1 MNCSLTK
8 ILVFVHHTSDA
19 TTPCTSLSL
28 VTLVHTTSPCSEANI
43 NPKDYSFILKS
54 IEKHKK
60 FKNKNKN
67 KNKDKHKD
75 RSYQQTNDNSV
86 GGPKKD
92 ETISPNLKPL
102 NGTKSGITLLGS

>member
-8 ILVFVHHTSDA
+8 ILVFVHHTSDT

-86 GGPKKD
+86 GGPNKMRPFHP
-92 ETISPNLKPL
+92 I
-102 NGTKSGITLLGS
+102 